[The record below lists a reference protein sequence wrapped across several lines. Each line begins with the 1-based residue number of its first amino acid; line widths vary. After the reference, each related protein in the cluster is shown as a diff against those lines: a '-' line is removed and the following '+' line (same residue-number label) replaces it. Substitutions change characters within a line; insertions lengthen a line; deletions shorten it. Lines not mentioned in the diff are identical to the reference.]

1 VIWLGFLQDNRN
13 SLILGTLDFWRII
26 VSMEDSKKTMKVLGR
41 IQMRKITKKNVKI
54 LGFMKIKLQ
63 VVKTGILMM

>member
-26 VSMEDSKKTMKVLGR
+26 VSMEDSKKTMKVFGR

>member
-1 VIWLGFLQDNRN
+1 
-13 SLILGTLDFWRII
+13 LGTLDFWRII